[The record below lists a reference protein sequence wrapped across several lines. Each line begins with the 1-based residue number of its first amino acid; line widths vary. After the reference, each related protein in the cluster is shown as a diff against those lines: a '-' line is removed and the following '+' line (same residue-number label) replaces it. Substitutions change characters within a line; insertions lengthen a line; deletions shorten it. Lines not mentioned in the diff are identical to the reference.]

1 MKILLDT
8 HTALWFLAGDKRL
21 SRSARDTIESEE
33 NVRVFSDAS
42 LWEISIKQSLG
53 KLKLAMPFES
63 RLMAALKR
71 NAIDSL
77 PIEKSHIFGIASL
90 PFHHRDPFD
99 RLLIS
104 TAMVES
110 LPIITDDPVFRKYA
124 VEVIW

>member
-8 HTALWFLAGDKRL
+8 HTALWFLAGDNRL
-21 SRSARDTIESEE
+21 SRRARDTIESAE

-42 LWEISIKQSLG
+42 LWEIAIKQSLG
-53 KLKLAMPFES
+53 KLKLSEPFES
-63 RLMAALKR
+63 RLMTALKR
-71 NAIDSL
+71 NAIDSV
-77 PIEKSHIFGIASL
+77 PIEKSHVFGVASL

-104 TAMVES
+104 LAKVEGM
-110 LPIITDDPVFRKYA
+110 PIVTDDRVFRQYK